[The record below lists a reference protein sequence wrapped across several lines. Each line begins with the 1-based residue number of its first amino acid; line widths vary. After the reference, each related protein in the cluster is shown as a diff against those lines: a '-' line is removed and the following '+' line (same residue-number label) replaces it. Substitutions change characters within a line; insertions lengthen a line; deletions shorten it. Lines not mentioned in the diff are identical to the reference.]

1 MDGGERGERERGFT
15 PARPGCRHMGAALLR
30 GSMSHPFHLWYP
42 RNSSLLI
49 YLVSRHVVGNTYY
62 IVYGS

>member
-1 MDGGERGERERGFT
+1 MEEREVSRQQD
-15 PARPGCRHMGAALLR
+15 MGAALLR

-42 RNSSLLI
+42 RDSSLLI